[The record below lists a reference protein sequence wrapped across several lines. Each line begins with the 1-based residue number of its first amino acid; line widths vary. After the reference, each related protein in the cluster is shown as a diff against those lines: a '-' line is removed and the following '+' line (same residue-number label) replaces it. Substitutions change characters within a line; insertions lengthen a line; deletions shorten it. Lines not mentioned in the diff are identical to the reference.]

1 MKENIYLNK
10 LSKTTLNMKKLLLVA
25 AFAVFGLLNLNAQ
38 SDQGDFTIAPQVGLN
53 LSNYTSSE
61 NLNNKIRIAFN
72 AGVIAE
78 YYFSDRWSLRSGL
91 LYDSKGTKVTS
102 SGEDYIDKLNYLALP
117 IHANWHF
124 GSNRNWFL
132 NFGPTLGFLLS
143 AKADVPG
150 GEIDIKDEL
159 DSTFDAGLGVG
170 IGYKFD
176 VSDSTQLYL
185 QYQGYNGF
193 INIMDLDFSL
203 LNATSAFN
211 VGVIFQP

>member
-176 VSDSTQLYL
+176 VSDNTQLYL

-193 INIMDLDFSL
+193 INVMDLDFSL

>member
-1 MKENIYLNK
+1 
-10 LSKTTLNMKKLLLVA
+10 MKKILLSVA
-25 AFAVFGLLNLNAQ
+25 VVVATFLNVNAQ
-38 SDQGDFTIAPQVGLN
+38 SDSGDFTLAPQVGLN

-61 NLNNKIRIAFN
+61 NLDNKIRTAFN
-72 AGVIAE
+72 FGVVGE

-91 LYDSKGTKVTS
+91 FYDSKGTKVEL
-102 SGEDYIDKLNYLALP
+102 SGEDYIDKLNYLAVP

-143 AKADVPG
+143 AKADTPD
-150 GEIDIKDEL
+150 GEFDIKDEL
-159 DSTFDAGLGVG
+159 ESSFDIGLGLG
-170 IGYKFD
+170 IGYKFN
-176 VSDSTQLYL
+176 VSENTELFI

-193 INIMDLDFSL
+193 VELLGFSEINVF
-203 LNATSAFN
+203 NATSAFN